1 MPQQKNTLNLQFHSL
16 CKRYKYS
23 KALCGAPNIETISA
37 YPVIFKTNWPVQAR
51 AYFEIKT

>member
-1 MPQQKNTLNLQFHSL
+1 MPQQKNTLNLQFYSL